1 MSPAWISIIIL
12 LVMIAAYMSNKVP
25 LPLIPLTANVVM
37 VLFGI
42 MTPGEMWAYY
52 SNDTFMLIVGMM
64 VLGLALF
71 ETGVAEKIGLGAVK
85 LSGGKSKLAFLLL
98 LVAAIIASAFL
109 SNTTTT
115 ATFMPILAGLIASAG
130 GVLHEKKTMMPLA
143 IAACVGGN
151 LSLIGSTPQVIF
163 QGLFE
168 DQGMATFR
176 FFEYAKIGLP
186 LVAIFLIYQIFISDK
201 IFDKMYGDN
210 PERSEVMQDMLG
222 SLEKSKD
229 DPDSRKTWKM
239 VVSVLIFAITVVC
252 MIAIN
257 SSVMPTGS
265 IAMMGAIAS
274 MILVIPVKTTIR
286 KLDWSTLIFFGA
298 VMAFATGFG
307 NSGAGQMIADAVVN
321 LGGANSSP
329 FLIFAIF
336 CAVIA
341 ILTQF
346 MNNTGVAAMFA
357 PIAFS
362 IAATLG
368 VSVYPFA
375 MGVIIASSISI
386 STPIATSPM
395 TLVVGMGGYKFMDYV
410 KVGGLLNLVMLIVSI
425 VLIPV
430 IWPF

>member
-1 MSPAWISIIIL
+1 
-12 LVMIAAYMSNKVP
+12 
-25 LPLIPLTANVVM
+25 
-37 VLFGI
+37 
-42 MTPGEMWAYY
+42 
-52 SNDTFMLIVGMM
+52 
-64 VLGLALF
+64 
-71 ETGVAEKIGLGAVK
+71 
-85 LSGGKSKLAFLLL
+85 
-98 LVAAIIASAFL
+98 
-109 SNTTTT
+109 
-115 ATFMPILAGLIASAG
+115 
-130 GVLHEKKTMMPLA
+130 
-143 IAACVGGN
+143 
-151 LSLIGSTPQVIF
+151 
-163 QGLFE
+163 
-168 DQGMATFR
+168 
-176 FFEYAKIGLP
+176 
-186 LVAIFLIYQIFISDK
+186 
-201 IFDKMYGDN
+201 
-210 PERSEVMQDMLG
+210 MQDMLG

-336 CAVIA
+336 CAVIT